1 MRHICIAGREEWKI
15 YAERLGL
22 NAKEIRYLDVRI
34 RNPCDAALSVVSQ
47 RRCMNVDDLYAVLT
61 ECGMPVLAD
70 IL

>member
-1 MRHICIAGREEWKI
+1 MKHICIAGGEEWKVV
-15 YAERLGL
+15 AERLGL
-22 NAKEIRYLDVRI
+22 NAKEIRYLDVRM

-47 RRCMNVDDLYAVLT
+47 RHSMNVDDLYDVLT